1 LSALRHRQ
9 RQQRR
14 QQQREVEAREQ
25 SYQQAVEELVQEA
38 DAIVESELQK
48 VDSEEGPAA
57 AAAVAAAGNEAAAS
71 SSSSSGNAAAEG
83 TGQQEGQDQWL
94 LGTAN
99 DTPVGADDADSNAAG
114 VTSAS
119 SSSGAA
125 GGQQQQ
131 QHKAPQAA
139 AGTAGAELPC
149 ACALHIGKVALH
161 SGPTC
166 WQQLQGAFLELAA
179 AAVHG
184 DCNVAAALLLAF
196 PDLSAAL
203 GHQEAAT
210 ILVPVVLELLHTQLV
225 SQAASVETSGGVKER
240 GWVDGSRVCVIVS
253 AAKTAVAAA
262 LRYTAAGSCW
272 SAYRSPP

>member
-1 LSALRHRQ
+1 MRHRQ
-9 RQQRR
+9 QQQRR

-25 SYQQAVEELVQEA
+25 SYQQAVQELVQQA
-38 DAIVESELQK
+38 NAVVESELQK
-48 VDSEEGPAA
+48 VDADDGPAA
-57 AAAVAAAGNEAAAS
+57 AAVVAAAGDKAAAAS
-71 SSSSSGNAAAEG
+71 SSSSSSTSGSGAAAAAGG
-83 TGQQEGQDQWL
+83 TGQEGQEQWL

-99 DTPVGADDADSNAAG
+99 DTPVGLDDAESTAAG
-114 VTSAS
+114 GTSAG

-125 GGQQQQ
+125 GGQQLQQ
-131 QHKAPQAA
+131 QKPPQAA

-161 SGPTC
+161 AGPTC

-184 DCNVAAALLLAF
+184 NCNVAAALLLAF

-225 SQAASVETSGGVKER
+225 SEAVR
-240 GWVDGSRVCVIVS
+240 GTLWVGLI
-253 AAKTAVAAA
+253 
-262 LRYTAAGSCW
+262 
-272 SAYRSPP
+272 